1 MPKLL
6 DDVNAALEKLRSI
19 GGASA
24 EGLPEQLTAEQK
36 QQAADAIKDL
46 SVEIYTGA
54 EDKILRRMLVTMK
67 IETPEGSAA
76 GAQSADIKFDLQ
88 LLDLNEDQE
97 IEAPENPKPFAEL
110 ASQLDSLGLNLGGLG
125 SGRWQLGRRRLR
137 RRRAEPGEV
146 LRVHPGSRG
155 RQQQDSQVRGP
166 AGRAVTPEAAY
177 CTR

>member
-125 SGRWQLGRRRLR
+125 SGGGSSGGGSSG
-137 RRRAEPGEV
+137 AGEQN
-146 LRVHPGSRG
+146 LEKYSECI
-155 RQQQDSQVRGP
+155 QE
-166 AGRAVTPEAAY
+166 AGADNNKIRKCADLLAAP
-177 CTR
+177 